1 VPATGGHPVRTTAA
15 VTAAVLTV
23 LLCWPAIA
31 ASADPGDPT
40 PTATPSPTA
49 TRAAAPLTS
58 EATACPKLA
67 AGTVDA
73 AIPWAQT
80 KLGLTRARRFSTG
93 AGITVGVIDTGVS
106 AANPQLRDAVVGGR
120 DLVADGIAPTVDC
133 DGHGTLTAGIIA
145 ARPSS
150 GSGLVGVAP
159 AAEIRSY
166 RWTDGGEA
174 SRIAPMAAAIRAAVD
189 DGVQVMSIS
198 SVTDSNYRPLAQ
210 AVAYAEEHDV
220 VVVAAAGNDGE
231 QGNAVTYPAGYP
243 GVIAVTAISSDG
255 AWWKNSESSV
265 AISVAAPGVAVTGTA
280 PISGVAT
287 ADGTSFA
294 TPFVAGLA
302 ALIRSESPD
311 LSAAQVKRRIEITAD
326 DPAGG
331 LPDKRLGWG
340 TINPVAALTDVL
352 PDETSTPASAKST
365 TAMRALALPPPPD
378 TRRRNLG
385 IAVAGSTL
393 GLGGLAAGAWVA
405 ISRARQVRT
414 SAGRRRPARPQP
426 SR

>member
-1 VPATGGHPVRTTAA
+1 MTVALLTT
-15 VTAAVLTV
+15 
-23 LLCWPAIA
+23 LLRWPGCA
-31 ASADPGDPT
+31 ASAAPGD
-40 PTATPSPTA
+40 
-49 TRAAAPLTS
+49 PLTS
-58 EATACPKLA
+58 ESTACPKLT
-67 AGTVDA
+67 AGTPDSA
-73 AIPWAQT
+73 TPWAQT
-80 KLGLTRARRFSTG
+80 KLGLAQARQFSTG
-93 AGITVGVIDTGVS
+93 AGITVGVVDTGVS
-106 AANPQLRDAVVGGR
+106 AANSQLRQAIVGGR

-133 DGHGTLTAGIIA
+133 DGHGTLAAGIIA

-150 GSGLVGVAP
+150 DSGLVGVAP
-159 AAEIRSY
+159 AALIRSY

-189 DGVQVMSIS
+189 DGVQVISIS
-198 SVTDSNYRPLAQ
+198 SVTNSNYRPLAQ
-210 AVAYAEEHDV
+210 AVAYAEDHDV
-220 VVVAAAGNDGE
+220 VVVAAAGNDGA

-243 GVIAVTAISSDG
+243 GVIAVAAIDATG

-265 AISVAAPGVAVTGTA
+265 AISVSAPGVDVTGTA
-280 PISGVAT
+280 PISGDAT

-302 ALIRSESPD
+302 ALIRSAYPD

-331 LPDKRLGWG
+331 LPDRRLGWG

-352 PDETSTPASAKST
+352 PGETSKPASAKPA

-378 TRRRNLG
+378 NRRRDLG
-385 IAVAGSTL
+385 VAVAGSTL
-393 GLGGLAAGAWVA
+393 GLGGLVAGAWIA
-405 ISRARQVRT
+405 ISRARRL
-414 SAGRRRPARPQP
+414 RPQP